1 MKNKHILFA
10 WAIVGALASCS
21 SDDNKEPVYN
31 NLYSN
36 PLTNYSAAD
45 PTVWKEND
53 HSFYIYTTNTSVI
66 RKSTDLIHWTDG
78 GKMFEKKPSF
88 VKESG
93 AAVWAPDIEKI
104 GDKYILYYAMSA
116 MGKPA
121 SAGIGIASADSPEG
135 PFSLDVSVDGNGKL
149 FTSSEIN
156 VRNSIDP
163 CFFEDN
169 GQKWLVWGSFNGLYA
184 VKLNEVRQV
193 LVLMDMVRESAAKHQ
208 AVAVGKDFYEEK
220 DI

>member
-78 GKMFEKKPSF
+78 GKMFEK
-88 VKESG
+88 
-93 AAVWAPDIEKI
+93 
-104 GDKYILYYAMSA
+104 
-116 MGKPA
+116 
-121 SAGIGIASADSPEG
+121 
-135 PFSLDVSVDGNGKL
+135 
-149 FTSSEIN
+149 
-156 VRNSIDP
+156 
-163 CFFEDN
+163 
-169 GQKWLVWGSFNGLYA
+169 
-184 VKLNEVRQV
+184 
-193 LVLMDMVRESAAKHQ
+193 
-208 AVAVGKDFYEEK
+208 
-220 DI
+220 